1 MALAGFFRQHFSSG
15 GENLSKI
22 LKFVPSNL
30 NAGQTLTSL
39 QTARIRTTVN
49 AFGVSG
55 GNPSAT
61 LSLWIYPRTLTNQ
74 TSSTIQTIY
83 SNYTETPSIG
93 WPVGTALDDKLQY
106 YLRLQDGKLDIH
118 FFRRRLNDSQTTIT
132 YNQWNHILISAQISN
147 NIVNGNKDDKFIL
160 VVNGNQ
166 RNYYIGGSNNI
177 TLNNDF
183 GSDYDGNSRSGDA
196 LISSDNS
203 MAFTWGAQATIQ
215 DDGPDGDTGAVPS
228 NYKNPFY
235 GEMFQ
240 FAMFPGFIDVRAENN
255 RNFFRKNGSHVSNDL
270 LGKNTAIS
278 GTPYHPGLGS
288 PRVLLTDYKEFNS
301 GSNTG
306 INTSLAKL
314 NIFGSSLA
322 RP

>member
-15 GENLSKI
+15 GENLSRI

-30 NAGQTLTSL
+30 NAGQTLSAS
-39 QTARIRTTVN
+39 QVARIRTTVN
-49 AFGVSG
+49 AFGGGG
-55 GNPSAT
+55 GNPNGT

-83 SNYTETPSIG
+83 SNYDTTPTNG
-93 WPVGTALDDKLQY
+93 WPEGTALDDKLQY
-106 YLRLQDGKLDIH
+106 YLRLQNGKLDIH

-147 NIVNGNKDDKFIL
+147 NTVNGNKDDKFIL

-166 RNYYIGGSNNI
+166 RNYFIGGNDNV

-196 LISSDNS
+196 LISSDNE
-203 MAFTWGAQATIQ
+203 MAFTWGAQATVQ
-215 DDGPDGDTGAVPS
+215 DDGPDGNGGTVAGF
-228 NYKNPFY
+228 YKNPFF

-240 FAMFPGFIDVRAENN
+240 FAMFPGFIDVRTENN
-255 RNFFRKNGSHVSNDL
+255 INFFRKSGSHVSNDL
-270 LGKNTAIS
+270 LGRNTAIT

-306 INTSLAKL
+306 INTSLAKS
-314 NIFGSSLA
+314 NIFSSSLP

>member
-1 MALAGFFRQHFSSG
+1 VSA
-15 GENLSKI
+15 
-22 LKFVPSNL
+22 SN
-30 NAGQTLTSL
+30 
-39 QTARIRTTVN
+39 
-49 AFGVSG
+49 
-55 GNPSAT
+55 
-61 LSLWIYPRTLTNQ
+61 
-74 TSSTIQTIY
+74 TII
-83 SNYTETPSIG
+83 
-93 WPVGTALDDKLQY
+93 
-106 YLRLQDGKLDIH
+106 
-118 FFRRRLNDSQTTIT
+118 
-132 YNQWNHILISAQISN
+132 
-147 NIVNGNKDDKFIL
+147 NGNKNDKFIL

-183 GSDYDGNSRSGDA
+183 GNDYDNSSDSTA
-196 LISSDNS
+196 VLSSDNS

-240 FAMFPGFIDVRAENN
+240 FAMFPGFIDVRPENTI
-255 RNFFRKNGSHVSNDL
+255 NFFRKSGSHVSNDM
-270 LGKNTAIS
+270 LGKNTSIS

-301 GSNTG
+301 GSNTN
-306 INTSLAKL
+306 INTSLAKT
-314 NIFGSSLA
+314 NIFSSSLA